1 MELRQELKANVGI
14 MCKHGSQLILPLPS
28 PSPLPPP
35 VMFLYYIKWR
45 PPAVGRMRMQ
55 RTRKG
60 LGQRSRL
67 CTGKFYLFIRRII
80 FYADEPSAGL
90 LFMRKT
96 VFESGAYRW
105 TGMTWRGTAKG
116 F

>member
-1 MELRQELKANVGI
+1 
-14 MCKHGSQLILPLPS
+14 
-28 PSPLPPP
+28 
-35 VMFLYYIKWR
+35 
-45 PPAVGRMRMQ
+45 MRMQ

-105 TGMTWRGTAKG
+105 IGMTWRGTAKSFG
-116 F
+116 IFYFSINFLLKGLSRQIRFA